1 MSALRSVASVI
12 KSAKPLA
19 SLGISMAAS
28 YAVEEFLVAWAPQ
41 LADTFA
47 KQLAFRVGVFGVGV
61 ATSQIVAEAI
71 EKECDDLRESLE
83 GLDTMMLEAKMAKEA
98 NDGGAAN

>member
-1 MSALRSVASVI
+1 MSALTTAAKAVR
-12 KSAKPLA
+12 SAKPLA
-19 SLGISMAAS
+19 ALGISMAAS
-28 YAVEEFLVAWAPQ
+28 YVVEEFLVAWAPQ

-71 EKECDDLRESLE
+71 ERECDELGDSLE
-83 GLDTMMLEAKMAKEA
+83 GLDTTLAKARMAKEA